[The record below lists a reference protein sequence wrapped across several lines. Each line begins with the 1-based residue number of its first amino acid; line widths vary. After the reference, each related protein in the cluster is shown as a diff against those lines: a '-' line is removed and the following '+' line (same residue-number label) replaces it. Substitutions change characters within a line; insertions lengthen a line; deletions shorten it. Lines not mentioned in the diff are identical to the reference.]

1 MPEIEPQP
9 EPEPEDQ
16 PEPEPTAADE
26 PFDERYDEP
35 QEEPSGPEEENEVDR
50 ILLAKE
56 FAGLL
61 QVPKEDDEAS
71 R

>member
-1 MPEIEPQP
+1 METPKRPVSRE
-9 EPEPEDQ
+9 
-16 PEPEPTAADE
+16 DE
-26 PFDERYDEP
+26 P
-35 QEEPSGPEEENEVDR
+35 EVDR

-61 QVPKEDDEAS
+61 QVPREDDEAS